1 MIKLKNVL
9 NEAPEQWKV
18 KDVIAL
24 QKAHEKVL
32 RATANLQKAVANL
45 GKVSKKNMKKP
56 NGGVFV
62 SEANDMYRNLERAI
76 DGNGKFWT
84 NWKEFQKAGKA
95 AFPKDW
101 N

>member
-1 MIKLKNVL
+1 MKLKDIL
-9 NEAPEQWKV
+9 NEAGDQWKV
-18 KDVIAL
+18 KDVIAM

-32 RATANLQKAVANL
+32 RATGALQKAVDNL

-62 SEANDMYRNLERAI
+62 SEANDMYRNLARAI

-84 NWKEFQKAGKA
+84 NWKEFRKAGKA
-95 AFPKDW
+95 AFPNNW
-101 N
+101 S